1 MNKQEEIL
9 SYAMLFN
16 EALTKVFQD
25 NQWGDEKSYE
35 ITTGMTIAFFDI
47 IRQICVNGGD
57 KDLVDGLHVAERLL
71 IDYLV
76 KYGNPLKEEKQ
87 DGTN

>member
-1 MNKQEEIL
+1 MNEQEEIL

-25 NQWGDEKSYE
+25 NQWKDEKSYAV
-35 ITTGMTIAFFDI
+35 TTGMSIAFFDI
-47 IRQICVNGGD
+47 IRQICVDGEN
-57 KDLVDGLHVAERLL
+57 KDLVDSMHVAERLL

-76 KYGNPLKEEKQ
+76 KYGNPLDLEGKKDDE
-87 DGTN
+87 